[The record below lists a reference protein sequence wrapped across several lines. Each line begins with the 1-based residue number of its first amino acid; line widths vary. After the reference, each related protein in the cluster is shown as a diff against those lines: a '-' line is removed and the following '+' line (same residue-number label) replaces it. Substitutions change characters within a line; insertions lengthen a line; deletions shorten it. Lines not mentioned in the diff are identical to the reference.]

1 MCPVVQR
8 MHAPRRT
15 REPRRPVKTQ
25 TTKGGSAYNGSFLG
39 WRPADG
45 RDWRVLHVNGRCT
58 SGTYRS
64 VRVCCRT
71 RCQGSTA
78 LRPLAISSSSHGN
91 SRAVAF
97 LEITDVDG
105 DGQKHFTGSSPDG
118 GLSNPARWPSRKTAL
133 RTLKTLPCD
142 VAHLETHRNHKY
154 VERDPP

>member
-1 MCPVVQR
+1 M
-8 MHAPRRT
+8 AASLA
-15 REPRRPVKTQ
+15 
-25 TTKGGSAYNGSFLG
+25 GGPTPEQMAATGA
-39 WRPADG
+39 W
-45 RDWRVLHVNGRCT
+45 LHVNGRCT